1 MNHITEAIKVAS
13 RSTIRTHKTGCII
26 VDRSLSQILSN
37 GWSHTPHYRLR
48 SKRSLHAEIHA
59 LARARYINLF
69 GATAYV
75 ATISG
80 KSGNI
85 VNAKPCLDCAIA
97 LQSAGVTVV
106 WFTLPNGDGN
116 WLNLNDPATFDDLKV
131 YVANGN

>member
-1 MNHITEAIKVAS
+1 LNHITEAIKVAS

-26 VDRSLSQILSN
+26 VDR
-37 GWSHTPHYRLR
+37 PHYRLR